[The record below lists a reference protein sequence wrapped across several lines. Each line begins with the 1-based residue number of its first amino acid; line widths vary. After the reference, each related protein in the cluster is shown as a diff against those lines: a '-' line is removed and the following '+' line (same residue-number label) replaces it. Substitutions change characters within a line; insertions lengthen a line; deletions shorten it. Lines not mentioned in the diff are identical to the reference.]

1 MTPLLLITGF
11 LGSGKTTLLRR
22 IAERAR
28 DRRLIFLVNEFS
40 SVDVDSTLARAA
52 AAAPVLSIVG
62 GSIFCRCKATDLI
75 ETLQTLR
82 SRVAAERCEGVV
94 VEASG
99 MADPRALAPLLTE
112 ARLAGD
118 FRVARIVAVVDPG
131 RFLKVRQTLVAADA
145 QIAAADLVLLNKS
158 DLYPPETQALA
169 EAAVRT
175 VNPRA
180 EVRRSVRGDVEFEWF
195 PDAPVFS
202 ATAPLAPCRDP
213 NFETFTLEVGP
224 APDFAEWRR
233 RLATVRDDVYR
244 IKGIV
249 RSPDGRL
256 RLWEDAGQGLSE
268 AEVFAGVEPT
278 PLVIICRGG
287 ASGRVRAALPP
298 VR

>member
-40 SVDVDSTLARAA
+40 SVDVDGALARATA
-52 AAAPVLSIVG
+52 GAPVLSIAG

-75 ETLQTLR
+75 ETLRALH
-82 SRVAAERCEGVV
+82 SRAVLDRREGVV

-99 MADPRALAPLLTE
+99 MADPRALTPLLAE
-112 ARLAGD
+112 ARLDGD

-131 RFLKVRQTLVAADA
+131 RYLKVRQTLVAADA

-175 VNPRA
+175 VNPPA
-180 EVRRSVRGDVEFEWF
+180 DVRRAVRGDVEFDWF
-195 PDAPVFS
+195 PDAPVSS

-213 NFETFTLEVGP
+213 NFETFTLDAGP
-224 APDFAEWRR
+224 SPDFEEWRR
-233 RLATVRDDVYR
+233 RLATVREDVYR
-244 IKGIV
+244 VKGIV
-249 RSPDGRL
+249 GSPDGRL
-256 RLWEDAGQGLSE
+256 RLWEDAGHGLNE
-268 AEVFAGVEPT
+268 ADAPAGVEPT
-278 PLVIICRGG
+278 RLVVICRGG
-287 ASGRVRAALPP
+287 GSGRVRAALQQA
-298 VR
+298 